1 MGHPLV
7 EMFAHTEKGLYF
19 YLADKSGDHVDYYV
33 DKNWKVG
40 TKYSLKTVLKD
51 GVLKI
56 YYNGQLN

>member
-1 MGHPLV
+1 
-7 EMFAHTEKGLYF
+7 MFAHTEKGLYF
-19 YLADKSGDHVDYYV
+19 YLADKNGDHVDYYV